1 MKYMF
6 SEIGTKDTR
15 AKGIYNS
22 DVKRH
27 WNYPRDTES
36 KAIEN
41 IAFPSWNNWYE
52 NTYENY
58 LLKSGF
64 CYIACPLL

>member
-1 MKYMF
+1 MTISRSSYLLFVKGKKALISNGMKYMF

-41 IAFPSWNNWYE
+41 IAFPSWNN
-52 NTYENY
+52 
-58 LLKSGF
+58 
-64 CYIACPLL
+64 